1 LDIGKAI
8 NQFIDNKRIT
18 KKEFAAKLGISRMT
32 LDNWIKGAT
41 SPDHTELS
49 KMSKIFDVDISQ
61 LTMRAEGSYQNL
73 SEQIKQIPFYDTVAV
88 GGHSLL
94 ADQSPIDQ
102 PSEMINPGTFLKSAT
117 GALRVYGHSMYP
129 KYPAGCIVAFKAS
142 STPIPS
148 VIIWGEDY
156 VIELEERRIIKK
168 VDRGDTK
175 DTIKAV
181 SLNGANGEKTKYQ
194 YDPIEIPIS
203 AIKRMYMVVGKI
215 ELEASI

>member
-1 LDIGKAI
+1 
-8 NQFIDNKRIT
+8 
-18 KKEFAAKLGISRMT
+18 
-32 LDNWIKGAT
+32 
-41 SPDHTELS
+41 
-49 KMSKIFDVDISQ
+49 
-61 LTMRAEGSYQNL
+61 
-73 SEQIKQIPFYDTVAV
+73 
-88 GGHSLL
+88 
-94 ADQSPIDQ
+94 
-102 PSEMINPGTFLKSAT
+102 
-117 GALRVYGHSMYP
+117 
-129 KYPAGCIVAFKAS
+129 VAFKAS
-142 STPIPS
+142 STPIQS

-203 AIKRMYMVVGKI
+203 AIKRMYMVLGKI

>member
-1 LDIGKAI
+1 MDIGKAI
-8 NQFIDNKRIT
+8 SQFIDNKHIT
-18 KKEFAAKLGISRMT
+18 KKDFALKVGISRQT
-32 LDNWIKGAT
+32 LDNWIKGVT
-41 SPDHTELS
+41 SPDHSELT
-49 KMSKIFDVDISQ
+49 KMSKIMDVDISQ
-61 LTMRAEGSYQNL
+61 LTMTSAGGFQNS
-73 SEQIKQIPFYDTVAV
+73 SEKIQEIPFYDTVAV

-94 ADQSPIDQ
+94 AEQSPIDQ

-148 VIIWGEDY
+148 VIVWGEDY

-181 SLNGANGEKTKYQ
+181 SLNGANGEKSKYQ